1 MSDPAA
7 AYESVELRLAETGT
21 DLWSAVETAQFA
33 RFIHHEE
40 LEEEAEERALTRCV
54 EAFSAC
60 TEGWERTPL
69 PSRAAAL
76 QGLGPP
82 LEGLR
87 RAGLF
92 VHWATVERNLAPEG
106 RAPVPMAVAIVTVT
120 RTSLPTVR
128 ARVPRQIA
136 GVTA

>member
-1 MSDPAA
+1 MARPRTRVMVNVGDPEQAF
-7 AYESVELRLAETGT
+7 RLVFLPNDGVG
-21 DLWSAVETAQFA
+21 LA
-33 RFIHHEE
+33 R
-40 LEEEAEERALTRCV
+40 LEFTISGAIQVHPLALTRFV

-120 RTSLPTVR
+120 RTRLPTVR